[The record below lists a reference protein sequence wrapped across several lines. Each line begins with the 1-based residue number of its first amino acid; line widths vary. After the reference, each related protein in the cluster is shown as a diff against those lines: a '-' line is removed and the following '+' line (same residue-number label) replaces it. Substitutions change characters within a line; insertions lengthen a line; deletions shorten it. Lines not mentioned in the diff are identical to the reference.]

1 MNDQMEKTENVL
13 DLGTLEGPV
22 LVFGG
27 PYSNLQAT
35 EAMIAEAAQLGI
47 PPGNVICTGDVVAYA
62 GDPAATTD
70 AIMGW
75 GVPTVM
81 GNCEES
87 FGAEADDC
95 GCGFEEGTACDV
107 MSRQWYAYANACLTP
122 AHRAWMRGLPGRI
135 DFTLG
140 TRRFAVIHGS
150 AASINEFVFENTDD
164 AVKRAGLEML
174 SVDAVI
180 GGHSGVP
187 FAEILDNRLW
197 LNAGVIGM
205 PANDATP
212 RVWYALLHPVE
223 DGLSIEIRALDYDH
237 ATAVHAMREKKL
249 PEGYARCLE
258 TGLWPNMDVMPA
270 AERDKAGKPI
280 KAETL
285 FWPDSVSA
293 AAE

>member
-1 MNDQMEKTENVL
+1 MNDTDLVT
-13 DLGTLEGPV
+13 DLGTLTGAV

-35 EAMIAEAAQLGI
+35 RAMIAEARRLGI
-47 PPGNVICTGDVVAYA
+47 APRNIICTGDVVAYA
-62 GDPAATTD
+62 AEPAATTD

-75 GVPTVM
+75 GVHTVM

-122 AHRAWMRGLPGRI
+122 VHRVWMRELPRGLRFQLGGRH
-135 DFTLG
+135 
-140 TRRFAVIHGS
+140 FAVVHGS
-150 AASINEFVFENTDD
+150 AASINEFVFKASPDD
-164 AVKRAGLEML
+164 VKRSGFDALG
-174 SVDAVI
+174 VDAII

-187 FAEILDNRLW
+187 FTQMLDGLLW
-197 LNAGVIGM
+197 HNAGVIGM

-212 RVWYALLHPVE
+212 RVWY
-223 DGLSIEIRALDYDH
+223 SILRPTGGGVAIDICALDYNH
-237 ATAVHAMREKKL
+237 AAAAAAMRGKGL
-249 PEGYARCLE
+249 PEGYAACLE
-258 TGLWPNMDVMPA
+258 TGLWPNMDVMPVG
-270 AERDKAGKPI
+270 ERAKAGVAI
-280 KAETL
+280 AGGTV
-285 FWPDSVSA
+285 FWPTDATA

>member
-1 MNDQMEKTENVL
+1 MTDKIDVR
-13 DLGTLEGPV
+13 DLGELTGPV

-35 EAMIAEAAQLGI
+35 QAMIAEAARLGI
-47 PPGNVICTGDVVAYA
+47 APENIICTGDVVAYA
-62 GDPAATTD
+62 ADPAAVTD
-70 AIMGW
+70 AVMDW

-107 MSRQWYAYANACLTP
+107 MSRQWYAYANACLSP
-122 AHRAWMRGLPGRI
+122 PQRAWMRGLPRGLR
-135 DFTLG
+135 FMLG
-140 TRRFAVIHGS
+140 GRRFAVVHGS
-150 AASINEFVFENTDD
+150 AASINEFVFAASSDD
-164 AVKRAGLEML
+164 VKRAGLDAL
-174 SVDAVI
+174 GVDAVV

-187 FAEILDNRLW
+187 FTQIIDGRLW
-197 LNAGVIGM
+197 HNAGVIGM

-212 RVWYALLHPVE
+212 RVWYSLLRQTD
-223 DGLSIEIRALDYDH
+223 DGIAVEIRALDYDH
-237 ATAVHAMREKKL
+237 AAAAAAMRAKGL
-249 PEGYARCLE
+249 PDGYADCLE

-270 AERDKAGKPI
+270 AERKKAARPI
-280 KAETL
+280 DPGTVI
-285 FWPDSVSA
+285 WPVAVSA

>member
-1 MNDQMEKTENVL
+1 MNKANNVL
-13 DLGTLEGPV
+13 DLGVLEGPV

-35 EAMIAEAAQLGI
+35 DAMMAETKRRGI
-47 PPGNVICTGDVVAYA
+47 PAGNVICTGDVVAYA

-70 AIMGW
+70 AIMNW
-75 GVPTVM
+75 EIATVM

-122 AHRAWMRGLPGRI
+122 AHRAWMRGLPRQI
-135 DFTLG
+135 NFTLG

-150 AASINEFVFENTDD
+150 ASSINEFVFEKSDD
-164 AVKRAGLEML
+164 AVKRAGLDML

-187 FAEILDNRLW
+187 FAEVLDSGLW
-197 LNAGVIGM
+197 LNSGVIGM

-212 RVWYALLHPVE
+212 RVWYAVLCPV
-223 DGLSIEIRALDYDH
+223 DGGLNIELCALDYDH
-237 ATAVHAMREKKL
+237 AAAARAMREKKL

-270 AERDKAGKPI
+270 AEREKAGKPI
-280 KAETL
+280 APETL
-285 FWPDSVSA
+285 FWQGAVTA